1 MYKEFEGS
9 IVMKTDELLKQVLV
23 DYVGFFYKGVLT
35 ERELK
40 NALIIFE
47 ALLDMDQDMSDFTPV
62 MRQMQYDM
70 DCVMV

>member
-1 MYKEFEGS
+1 
-9 IVMKTDELLKQVLV
+9 MKTKELLKQVLV
-23 DYVGFFYKGVLT
+23 DYIGFFYKGVLT

-40 NALIIFE
+40 NALLIFE
-47 ALLDMDQDMSDFTPV
+47 ALLDMDEDMSDYTPV

>member
-1 MYKEFEGS
+1 
-9 IVMKTDELLKQVLV
+9 MKTDELLKQVLV

>member
-1 MYKEFEGS
+1 
-9 IVMKTDELLKQVLV
+9 MKTDELLKRVLV

>member
-1 MYKEFEGS
+1 M
-9 IVMKTDELLKQVLV
+9 LV
-23 DYVGFFYKGVLT
+23 FFYKGVLT

>member
-1 MYKEFEGS
+1 
-9 IVMKTDELLKQVLV
+9 MKTKELLKQVLV